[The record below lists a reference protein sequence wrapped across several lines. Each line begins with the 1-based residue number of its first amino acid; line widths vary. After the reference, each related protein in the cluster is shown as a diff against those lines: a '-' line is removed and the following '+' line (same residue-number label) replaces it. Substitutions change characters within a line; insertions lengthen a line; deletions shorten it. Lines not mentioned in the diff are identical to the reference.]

1 MAYLRGCHLRAVSVP
16 NWRLKRREL
25 AWESYFRGKP
35 ASEREAHVGEWS
47 RERLEK
53 MDRKFCRECRR
64 ERLDRSRA
72 NYGFVTRVALEK
84 KG

>member
-35 ASEREAHVGEWS
+35 ASEREAQVGEWS

-53 MDRKFCRECRR
+53 MDRKFCRAVEAAIKHLRGA
-64 ERLDRSRA
+64 DDSG
-72 NYGFVTRVALEK
+72 NPHHRVIA
-84 KG
+84 